1 MSLAERVKFGWIIIL
16 THRIHG
22 TGISA
27 YICLICKGNVG
38 TSKFTSPMAPM
49 GQISLGLGY
58 PLMATLATT
67 HSQDVPGLL
76 MQQITLMRCSSETTK
91 LEIKKAILRTNL
103 TNFPISKYNIVQQL
117 NNSPRN
123 LVRILH
129 CGICPNTQTHHKH
142 ICLVGEKLPWLKI
155 GVLQAPQ
162 ILSGFVFQSPIL
174 GAGSM
179 WLVMELAL
187 PNI

>member
-1 MSLAERVKFGWIIIL
+1 
-16 THRIHG
+16 
-22 TGISA
+22 
-27 YICLICKGNVG
+27 
-38 TSKFTSPMAPM
+38 MAPM
-49 GQISLGLGY
+49 GQISLALGY
-58 PLMATLATT
+58 PLMAILEPT

-91 LEIKKAILRTNL
+91 LEIKKAILRTSL
-103 TNFPISKYNIVQQL
+103 TNFPISKYNILQQH
-117 NNSPRN
+117 NNSPR
-123 LVRILH
+123 
-129 CGICPNTQTHHKH
+129 NTQTHHKH

-155 GVLQAPQ
+155 GILQAPQ

-174 GAGSM
+174 EAGSI